1 MVKNPPTNAGDTRN
15 AGLIPGSEDPLGNPL
30 QYSWL
35 GNSTMRGAWQA
46 PGHGVTESDTTD
58 RLSRHN
64 HNSRRNSDKP
74 FIISWSS
81 ETPLITPLPPCA
93 HTPPLSTQ
101 VCRDSCSEPSPC
113 DPGQRASPLSLHLLT
128 CEMGR
133 AVVAFTSGGSVMCCA
148 QPIQSC
154 LILCDPMDCSPP
166 DTSAHG
172 VLQARVLERVAMPSS
187 RGSS

>member
-1 MVKNPPTNAGDTRN
+1 M
-15 AGLIPGSEDPLGNPL
+15 
-30 QYSWL
+30 
-35 GNSTMRGAWQA
+35 MRGAWQA

-58 RLSRHN
+58 HLSRQN
-64 HNSRRNSDKP
+64 QNSRRNSDKP

-81 ETPLITPLPPCA
+81 ETPLITALPPCA

-101 VCRDSCSEPSPC
+101 GCRDSCSEPSPC
-113 DPGQRASPLSLHLLT
+113 DPGQRASPLSLHLVT

-133 AVVAFTSGGSVMCCA
+133 GVVAFTSGGPVMCCT
-148 QPIQSC
+148 QSIQSC

-166 DTSAHG
+166 DASVHG
-172 VLQARVLERVAMPSS
+172 VLQARVLEWVAMPSY